1 MPFMAEERDD
11 KVIPERYEADS
22 KALQRAVGAGPV
34 RDVSGLLEV
43 IEVKV
48 ELPRSGEFY
57 IQIILN
63 PWAHLDR
70 PPVVH
75 LLGVDVARHWISK
88 PEDTLEPLN
97 EAEGR
102 YLLDIEPDWNWRDDP
117 NLVRFWD
124 QCVSPDIENP
134 ELHRR
139 LTFRSLPKSAGAY
152 KLFFPSGVVNLATT
166 PEKYANKQ
174 GWKLINREE
183 VEIIEKNRQAEIEA
197 ERLAQETRAE
207 EYRLE
212 VEKADEEDTLVDIR
226 TRVEADETI
235 PEESRSILVQRI
247 QDRISELGPGRIDYD
262 KLAKVPDP
270 TSGFR
275 RRGTRVR
282 RFGREDE

>member
-1 MPFMAEERDD
+1 MAEERDD
-11 KVIPERYEADS
+11 KAIPERYEADS

-43 IEVKV
+43 IEMKV
-48 ELPRSGEFY
+48 QVARSGEFY

-70 PPVVH
+70 PPRVH
-75 LLGVDVARHWISK
+75 MMGVDVARHLM
-88 PEDTLEPLN
+88 EDVPEPLN

-102 YLLDIEPDWNWRDDP
+102 YLLDIEPDWNWHDDP

-124 QCVSPDIENP
+124 QCVSPEIENP

-152 KLFFPSGVVNLATT
+152 KLFFPSGVVNLATAL
-166 PEKYANKQ
+166 EEYANKKK
-174 GWKLINREE
+174 WNLINREE
-183 VEIIEKNRQAEIEA
+183 AEIIEKNRQAEIEA
-197 ERLAQETRAE
+197 EQVAQETRAG

-212 VEKADEEDTLVDIR
+212 VEKADEEGTLVDIR

-262 KLAKVPDP
+262 NLAKVPDP
-270 TSGFR
+270 TRGFR
-275 RRGTRVR
+275 RRGVRVR
-282 RFGREDE
+282 RFSREDE